1 MMARRTLPRREDRW
15 SDGCS
20 VPRLARAFL
29 PEERGETR
37 QCCVRHD
44 EAYDYDPKPALLE
57 NPEGSGS

>member
-29 PEERGETR
+29 PEVRGAMR